1 MSAVR
6 SIRESKI
13 VRRKL
18 MWGLIFISPWLI
30 GLIGFTAYP
39 IGASLVYSLTDY
51 AIMSPPKWV
60 GLENYVEMLTDD
72 DLFSKSLTNTVIF
85 ALLSVPTSIAVAF
98 GLALLLNQRVM
109 GKAVFRTII
118 FVPTLVPSVALA
130 IMWLWLF
137 NPQFGVVN
145 GLLWE
150 FFGINGPGW
159 LTDEDWSKP
168 TLLLMSLWTVGY
180 GVVIFL
186 AGLQDIP
193 QSLYEAAEIDG
204 AGVAQKT
211 RHVTIPLLTP
221 VIFFQ
226 LVISIIAIFQ
236 IFTAPHVM
244 TGGSGQPAKSL
255 LFYVMYLYR
264 QAFVYMKMGHASGMA
279 WLLFLI
285 ILACTLVIFRTSG
298 WVHYSGGERGTTTKT

>member
-1 MSAVR
+1 MFKSV
-6 SIRESKI
+6 RESKI

-18 MWGLIFISPWLI
+18 LWGLFFISPWLI
-30 GLIGFTAYP
+30 GLIVFTAYP
-39 IGASLVYSLTDY
+39 IGASLVYSMTDY
-51 AIMSPPKWV
+51 DIMSPPKWV
-60 GLENYVEMLTDD
+60 GIENYVDMLFDD
-72 DLFSKSLTNTVIF
+72 PLFSKSLSNTVIF
-85 ALLSVPTSIAVAF
+85 ALLSVPTSIAVGF
-98 GLALLLNQRVM
+98 GLALLLNQ
-109 GKAVFRTII
+109 KALGESIFRTII

-150 FFGINGPGW
+150 LFGINGPGW

-264 QAFVYMKMGHASGMA
+264 QAFVYMRMGHASGMA
-279 WLLFLI
+279 WILFLI
-285 ILACTLVIFRTSG
+285 ILACTLVIIRTSG
-298 WVHYSGGERGTTTKT
+298 WVHYSGGERGTTTNT

>member
-1 MSAVR
+1 MFKSV
-6 SIRESKI
+6 RESKI

-18 MWGLIFISPWLI
+18 LWGLFFISPWLI
-30 GLIGFTAYP
+30 GLICFTAYP
-39 IGASLVYSLTDY
+39 VGASLVFSMTDY
-51 AIMSPPKWV
+51 DIMSPPKWV
-60 GLENYVEMLTDD
+60 GIENYVDMLFDD
-72 DLFSKSLTNTVIF
+72 ALFAKSLSNTVIF
-85 ALLSVPTSIAVAF
+85 ALLSVPTSIAVGF
-98 GLALLLNQRVM
+98 GLALLLNQ
-109 GKAVFRTII
+109 KALGESVFRTII

-150 FFGINGPGW
+150 LFGINGPGW

-264 QAFVYMKMGHASGMA
+264 QAFVYMRMGHASGMA
-279 WLLFLI
+279 WILFLI
-285 ILACTLVIFRTSG
+285 ILVCTLVILRTSG
-298 WVHYSGGERGTTTKT
+298 WVHYSGGERGTTTDT

>member
-1 MSAVR
+1 MLR
-6 SIRESKI
+6 SVRESRI

-18 MWGLIFISPWLI
+18 MWGLFFISPWFI
-30 GLIGFTAYP
+30 GLICFTAYP
-39 IGASLVYSLTDY
+39 IGASLVFSMTDY
-51 AIMSPPKWV
+51 DIMSPPKWV
-60 GLENYVEMLTDD
+60 GLENYADMLFDD
-72 DLFSKSLTNTVIF
+72 ALFSKSLSNTIIF
-85 ALLSVPTSIAVAF
+85 ALLSVPTSIAVGF
-98 GLALLLNQRVM
+98 GLALLLNQKVL
-109 GKAVFRTII
+109 GESVFRTII

-150 FFGINGPGW
+150 LFGINGPGW

-204 AGVAQKT
+204 AGVAQK
-211 RHVTIPLLTP
+211 R
-221 VIFFQ
+221 
-226 LVISIIAIFQ
+226 A
-236 IFTAPHVM
+236 M
-244 TGGSGQPAKSL
+244 
-255 LFYVMYLYR
+255 
-264 QAFVYMKMGHASGMA
+264 
-279 WLLFLI
+279 
-285 ILACTLVIFRTSG
+285 
-298 WVHYSGGERGTTTKT
+298 

>member
-1 MSAVR
+1 MLKSV
-6 SIRESKI
+6 RESRI

-30 GLIGFTAYP
+30 GLICFTAYP
-39 IGASLVYSLTDY
+39 IGASLVFSMTDY
-51 AIMSPPKWV
+51 DIMSPPKWV
-60 GLENYVEMLTDD
+60 GLENYADMLFDD
-72 DLFSKSLTNTVIF
+72 ALFSKSLSNTIIF
-85 ALLSVPTSIAVAF
+85 ALLSVPTSIAVGF
-98 GLALLLNQRVM
+98 GLALLLNQKVL
-109 GKAVFRTII
+109 GESVFRTII

-150 FFGINGPGW
+150 LFGINGPGW

-264 QAFVYMKMGHASGMA
+264 QAFVYMRMGHASGMA
-279 WLLFLI
+279 WILFLI

-298 WVHYSGGERGTTTKT
+298 WVHYSGGEKGTTTDT

>member
-1 MSAVR
+1 MFKSV
-6 SIRESKI
+6 RESKI

-18 MWGLIFISPWLI
+18 LWGLFFISPWLI
-30 GLIGFTAYP
+30 GLICFTAYP
-39 IGASLVYSLTDY
+39 VGASLVFSMTDY
-51 AIMSPPKWV
+51 DIMSPPKWV
-60 GLENYVEMLTDD
+60 GIENYVDMLFDD
-72 DLFSKSLTNTVIF
+72 ALFAKSLSNTVIF
-85 ALLSVPTSIAVAF
+85 ALLSVPTSIAVGF
-98 GLALLLNQRVM
+98 GLALLLNQ
-109 GKAVFRTII
+109 KALGESVFRTII

-150 FFGINGPGW
+150 LFGINGPGW

-264 QAFVYMKMGHASGMA
+264 QAFVYMRMGHASGMA
-279 WLLFLI
+279 WILFLI

-298 WVHYSGGERGTTTKT
+298 WVHYSGGERGTTTDT

>member
-1 MSAVR
+1 MFKSV
-6 SIRESKI
+6 RESKI

-18 MWGLIFISPWLI
+18 LWGLFFISPWLI
-30 GLIGFTAYP
+30 GLICFTAYP
-39 IGASLVYSLTDY
+39 VGASLVFSMTDY
-51 AIMSPPKWV
+51 DIMSPPKWV
-60 GLENYVEMLTDD
+60 GIENYVDMLFDD
-72 DLFSKSLTNTVIF
+72 ALFAKSLSNTVIF
-85 ALLSVPTSIAVAF
+85 ALLSVPTSIAVGF
-98 GLALLLNQRVM
+98 GLALLLNQ
-109 GKAVFRTII
+109 KALGESIFRTII

-150 FFGINGPGW
+150 LFGINGPGW

-264 QAFVYMKMGHASGMA
+264 QAFVYMRMGHASGMA
-279 WLLFLI
+279 WILFLI

-298 WVHYSGGERGTTTKT
+298 WVHYSGGERGTTTDT

>member
-1 MSAVR
+1 MFKSV
-6 SIRESKI
+6 RESKI

-18 MWGLIFISPWLI
+18 LWGLFFISPWLI
-30 GLIGFTAYP
+30 GLICFTAYP
-39 IGASLVYSLTDY
+39 VGASLVFSMTDY
-51 AIMSPPKWV
+51 DIMSPPKWV
-60 GLENYVEMLTDD
+60 GIENYVDMLFDD
-72 DLFSKSLTNTVIF
+72 ALFAKSLSNTVIF
-85 ALLSVPTSIAVAF
+85 ALLSVPTSIAVGF
-98 GLALLLNQRVM
+98 GLALLLNQ
-109 GKAVFRTII
+109 KALGESVFRTII

-150 FFGINGPGW
+150 LFGINGPGW

-264 QAFVYMKMGHASGMA
+264 QAFVYMRMGHASGMA
-279 WLLFLI
+279 WILFLI

-298 WVHYSGGERGTTTKT
+298 WVHYSGGEKGTTTRT

>member
-1 MSAVR
+1 MTAIR

-72 DLFSKSLTNTVIF
+72 ALFSKSLSNTVIF

-150 FFGINGPGW
+150 LFGINGPGW

-193 QSLYEAAEIDG
+193 QSLYEAADIDG

-264 QAFVYMKMGHASGMA
+264 QAFVYMRMGHASGMA

>member
-1 MSAVR
+1 VFKSV
-6 SIRESKI
+6 RESKI

-18 MWGLIFISPWLI
+18 LWGLFFISPWLI
-30 GLIGFTAYP
+30 GLICFTAYP
-39 IGASLVYSLTDY
+39 VGASLVFSMTDY
-51 AIMSPPKWV
+51 DIMSPPKWV
-60 GLENYVEMLTDD
+60 GIENYVDMLFDD
-72 DLFSKSLTNTVIF
+72 ALFAKSLSNTVIF
-85 ALLSVPTSIAVAF
+85 ALLSVPTSIAVGF
-98 GLALLLNQRVM
+98 GLALLLNQ
-109 GKAVFRTII
+109 KALGESVFRTII

-150 FFGINGPGW
+150 LFGINGPGW

-264 QAFVYMKMGHASGMA
+264 QAFVYMRMGHASGMA
-279 WLLFLI
+279 WILFLI

-298 WVHYSGGERGTTTKT
+298 WVHYSGGEKGTTTRT

>member
-1 MSAVR
+1 MTAIR

-60 GLENYVEMLTDD
+60 GIENYVEMLTDD
-72 DLFSKSLTNTVIF
+72 DLFSKSLSNTIIF

-145 GLLWE
+145 GMLWE
-150 FFGINGPGW
+150 LFGINGPGW

-193 QSLYEAAEIDG
+193 QSLYEAADIDG

-279 WLLFLI
+279 WMLFLI

-298 WVHYSGGERGTTTKT
+298 WVHYSGGERGTTTRT

>member
-1 MSAVR
+1 MTAIR

-39 IGASLVYSLTDY
+39 IGASLAYSLTDY

-72 DLFSKSLTNTVIF
+72 DLFSKSLSNTVIF

-98 GLALLLNQRVM
+98 GLALMLNQRVL

-118 FVPTLVPSVALA
+118 FV
-130 IMWLWLF
+130 
-137 NPQFGVVN
+137 N
-145 GLLWE
+145 GMLWE
-150 FFGINGPGW
+150 LFGINGPGW

-193 QSLYEAAEIDG
+193 QSLYEAADIDG

-279 WLLFLI
+279 WLLFLVFSRR
-285 ILACTLVIFRTSG
+285 AG
-298 WVHYSGGERGTTTKT
+298 P

>member
-1 MSAVR
+1 MFKSV
-6 SIRESKI
+6 RESKI

-18 MWGLIFISPWLI
+18 LWGLFFISPWLI
-30 GLIGFTAYP
+30 GLICFTAYP
-39 IGASLVYSLTDY
+39 VGASLVFSMTDY
-51 AIMSPPKWV
+51 DIMSPPKWV
-60 GLENYVEMLTDD
+60 GIENYVDMLFDD
-72 DLFSKSLTNTVIF
+72 PLFSKSLSNTVIF
-85 ALLSVPTSIAVAF
+85 ALLSVPTSIAVGF
-98 GLALLLNQRVM
+98 GLALLLNQ
-109 GKAVFRTII
+109 KALGESIFRTII

-150 FFGINGPGW
+150 LFGINGPGW

-264 QAFVYMKMGHASGMA
+264 QAFVYMRMGHASGMA
-279 WLLFLI
+279 WILFLI
-285 ILACTLVIFRTSG
+285 ILVCTLVIIRTSG
-298 WVHYSGGERGTTTKT
+298 WVHYSGGERGTTTNT

>member
-1 MSAVR
+1 MLKSV
-6 SIRESKI
+6 RESRI

-30 GLIGFTAYP
+30 GLICFTAYP
-39 IGASLVYSLTDY
+39 IGASLVFSMTDY
-51 AIMSPPKWV
+51 DIMSPPKWV
-60 GLENYVEMLTDD
+60 GLENYADMLFDD
-72 DLFSKSLTNTVIF
+72 ALFSKSLSNTVIF
-85 ALLSVPTSIAVAF
+85 ALLSVPTSIAVGF
-98 GLALLLNQRVM
+98 GLALLLNQKVL
-109 GKAVFRTII
+109 GESVFRTII

-150 FFGINGPGW
+150 LFGINGPGW

-264 QAFVYMKMGHASGMA
+264 QAFVYMRMGHASGMA
-279 WLLFLI
+279 WILFLI

-298 WVHYSGGERGTTTKT
+298 WVHYSGGEKGTTTDT

>member
-1 MSAVR
+1 MLR
-6 SIRESKI
+6 SVRESRI

-18 MWGLIFISPWLI
+18 MWGLFFISPWLI
-30 GLIGFTAYP
+30 GLICFTAYP
-39 IGASLVYSLTDY
+39 IGASLVFSMTDY
-51 AIMSPPKWV
+51 DIMSPPKWV
-60 GLENYVEMLTDD
+60 GIENYVDMLFDD
-72 DLFSKSLTNTVIF
+72 PLFSKSLSNTVIF
-85 ALLSVPTSIAVAF
+85 ALLSVPTSIAVGF
-98 GLALLLNQRVM
+98 GLALLLNQ
-109 GKAVFRTII
+109 KALGESVFRTII

-150 FFGINGPGW
+150 LFGINGPGW

-204 AGVAQKT
+204 ASVAQKT

-264 QAFVYMKMGHASGMA
+264 QAFVYMRMGHASGMA
-279 WLLFLI
+279 WILFLI
-285 ILACTLVIFRTSG
+285 ILVCTLVIFRTSG
-298 WVHYSGGERGTTTKT
+298 WVHYSGGERGTTTDT

>member
-1 MSAVR
+1 VLKSV
-6 SIRESKI
+6 RESKI

-30 GLIGFTAYP
+30 GLICFTAYP
-39 IGASLVYSLTDY
+39 IGASLVFSMTDY
-51 AIMSPPKWV
+51 DIMSPPKWV
-60 GLENYVEMLTDD
+60 GLENYADMLFDD
-72 DLFSKSLTNTVIF
+72 ALFSKSLSNTVIF
-85 ALLSVPTSIAVAF
+85 ALLSVPTSIAVGF
-98 GLALLLNQRVM
+98 GLALLLNQKVL
-109 GKAVFRTII
+109 GESVFRTII

-150 FFGINGPGW
+150 LFGINGPGW

-204 AGVAQKT
+204 AGVGQKT

-264 QAFVYMKMGHASGMA
+264 QAFVYMRMGHASGMA
-279 WLLFLI
+279 WILFLI

-298 WVHYSGGERGTTTKT
+298 WVHYSGGEKGTTTDT

>member
-1 MSAVR
+1 MFKSV
-6 SIRESKI
+6 RESKI

-18 MWGLIFISPWLI
+18 LWGLFFISPWLI
-30 GLIGFTAYP
+30 GLIVFTAYP
-39 IGASLVYSLTDY
+39 IGASLVYSMTDY
-51 AIMSPPKWV
+51 DIMSPPKWV
-60 GLENYVEMLTDD
+60 GIENYVDMLFDD
-72 DLFSKSLTNTVIF
+72 PLFSKSLSNTVIF
-85 ALLSVPTSIAVAF
+85 ALLSVPTSIAVGF
-98 GLALLLNQRVM
+98 GLALLLNQKVL
-109 GKAVFRTII
+109 GESIFRTII

-150 FFGINGPGW
+150 LFGINGPGW

-264 QAFVYMKMGHASGMA
+264 QAFVYMRMGHASGMA
-279 WLLFLI
+279 WILFLI
-285 ILACTLVIFRTSG
+285 ILACTLVIIRTSG
-298 WVHYSGGERGTTTKT
+298 WVHYSGGERGTTTNT

>member
-1 MSAVR
+1 MFKSV
-6 SIRESKI
+6 RESKI

-18 MWGLIFISPWLI
+18 LWGLFFISPWLI
-30 GLIGFTAYP
+30 GLICFTAYP
-39 IGASLVYSLTDY
+39 VGASLVFSMTDY
-51 AIMSPPKWV
+51 DIMSPPKWV
-60 GLENYVEMLTDD
+60 GIENYVDMLFDD
-72 DLFSKSLTNTVIF
+72 PLFAKSLSNTVIF
-85 ALLSVPTSIAVAF
+85 ALLSVPTSIAVGF
-98 GLALLLNQRVM
+98 GLALLLNQ
-109 GKAVFRTII
+109 KALGESVFRTII

-150 FFGINGPGW
+150 LFGINGPGW

-264 QAFVYMKMGHASGMA
+264 QAFVYMRMGHASGMA
-279 WLLFLI
+279 WILFLI
-285 ILACTLVIFRTSG
+285 ILVCTLVIFRTSG
-298 WVHYSGGERGTTTKT
+298 WVHYSGGERGTTTDT

>member
-1 MSAVR
+1 MFKSV
-6 SIRESKI
+6 RESKI

-18 MWGLIFISPWLI
+18 LWGLFFISPWLI
-30 GLIGFTAYP
+30 GLICFTAYP
-39 IGASLVYSLTDY
+39 VGASLVFSMTDY
-51 AIMSPPKWV
+51 DIMSPPKWV
-60 GLENYVEMLTDD
+60 GIENYVDMLFDD
-72 DLFSKSLTNTVIF
+72 PLFSKSLSNTVIF
-85 ALLSVPTSIAVAF
+85 ALLSVPTSIAVGF
-98 GLALLLNQRVM
+98 GLALLLNQ
-109 GKAVFRTII
+109 KALGESIFRTII

-150 FFGINGPGW
+150 LFGINGPGW

-264 QAFVYMKMGHASGMA
+264 QAFVYMRMGHASGMA
-279 WLLFLI
+279 WILFLI
-285 ILACTLVIFRTSG
+285 ILGCTLVIIRTSG
-298 WVHYSGGERGTTTKT
+298 WVHYSGGERGTTTNT

>member
-1 MSAVR
+1 MFKSA
-6 SIRESKI
+6 RESKI

-18 MWGLIFISPWLI
+18 LWGLFFISPWLI
-30 GLIGFTAYP
+30 GLIVFTAYP
-39 IGASLVYSLTDY
+39 IGASLVYSMTDY

-72 DLFSKSLTNTVIF
+72 ALFSKSLSNTVIF

-98 GLALLLNQRVM
+98 GLALLLNQKVL
-109 GKAVFRTII
+109 GKSVFRTII

-150 FFGINGPGW
+150 LFGINGPGW

-204 AGVAQKT
+204 AGTGQKT
-211 RHVTIPLLTP
+211 WHVTIPLLTP

-279 WLLFLI
+279 WILFLI

-298 WVHYSGGERGTTTKT
+298 WVHYSGGEKGTTTKT

>member
-1 MSAVR
+1 MFKSV
-6 SIRESKI
+6 RESKI

-18 MWGLIFISPWLI
+18 LWGLFFISPWLI
-30 GLIGFTAYP
+30 GLICFTAYP
-39 IGASLVYSLTDY
+39 VGASLVFSMTDY
-51 AIMSPPKWV
+51 DIMSPPKWV
-60 GLENYVEMLTDD
+60 GIENYVDMLFDD
-72 DLFSKSLTNTVIF
+72 PLFSKSLSNTVIF
-85 ALLSVPTSIAVAF
+85 ALLSVPTSIAVGF
-98 GLALLLNQRVM
+98 GLALLLNQ
-109 GKAVFRTII
+109 KALGESIFRTII

-150 FFGINGPGW
+150 LFGINGPGW

-264 QAFVYMKMGHASGMA
+264 QAFVYMRMGHASGMA
-279 WLLFLI
+279 WILFLI

-298 WVHYSGGERGTTTKT
+298 WVHYSGGERGTTTDT

>member
-1 MSAVR
+1 MLKSV
-6 SIRESKI
+6 RESRI

-18 MWGLIFISPWLI
+18 MWGLFFISPWLI
-30 GLIGFTAYP
+30 GLICFTAYP
-39 IGASLVYSLTDY
+39 IGASLVFSMTDY
-51 AIMSPPKWV
+51 DIMSPPKWV
-60 GLENYVEMLTDD
+60 GLENYVDMLFDD
-72 DLFSKSLTNTVIF
+72 ALFSKSLSNTIIF
-85 ALLSVPTSIAVAF
+85 ALLSVPTSIAVGF
-98 GLALLLNQRVM
+98 GLALLLNQKVL
-109 GKAVFRTII
+109 GESVFRTII

-150 FFGINGPGW
+150 LFGINGPGW

-204 AGVAQKT
+204 AGVGQKT
-211 RHVTIPLLTP
+211 RNVTIPLLTP

-264 QAFVYMKMGHASGMA
+264 QAFVYMRMGHASGMA
-279 WLLFLI
+279 WILFLI

-298 WVHYSGGERGTTTKT
+298 WVHYSGGERGTTTDT

>member
-1 MSAVR
+1 MFKSV
-6 SIRESKI
+6 RESKI

-18 MWGLIFISPWLI
+18 LWGLFFISPWLI
-30 GLIGFTAYP
+30 GLIVFTAYP
-39 IGASLVYSLTDY
+39 IGASLVYSMTDY
-51 AIMSPPKWV
+51 DIMSPPKWV
-60 GLENYVEMLTDD
+60 GIENYVDMLFDD
-72 DLFSKSLTNTVIF
+72 PLFSKSLSNTVIF
-85 ALLSVPTSIAVAF
+85 ALLSVPTSIAVGF
-98 GLALLLNQRVM
+98 GLALLLNQ
-109 GKAVFRTII
+109 KALGESIFRTII

-150 FFGINGPGW
+150 LFGINGPGW

-264 QAFVYMKMGHASGMA
+264 QAFVYMRMGHASGMA
-279 WLLFLI
+279 WILFLI
-285 ILACTLVIFRTSG
+285 ILACTLVIIRTSG
-298 WVHYSGGERGTTTKT
+298 WVHYSGGERGTTTDT

>member
-1 MSAVR
+1 MFKSV
-6 SIRESKI
+6 RESKI

-18 MWGLIFISPWLI
+18 LWGLFFISPWLI
-30 GLIGFTAYP
+30 GLICFTAYP
-39 IGASLVYSLTDY
+39 VGASLVFSMTDY
-51 AIMSPPKWV
+51 DIMSPPKWV
-60 GLENYVEMLTDD
+60 GIENYVDMLFDD
-72 DLFSKSLTNTVIF
+72 ALFAKSLSNTVIF
-85 ALLSVPTSIAVAF
+85 ALLSVPTSIAVGF
-98 GLALLLNQRVM
+98 GLALLLNQ
-109 GKAVFRTII
+109 KALGESVFRTII

-150 FFGINGPGW
+150 LFGINGPGW

-264 QAFVYMKMGHASGMA
+264 QAFVYMRMGHASGMA
-279 WLLFLI
+279 WILFLI
-285 ILACTLVIFRTSG
+285 ILVCTLVIFRTSG
-298 WVHYSGGERGTTTKT
+298 WVHYSGGERGTTTDT